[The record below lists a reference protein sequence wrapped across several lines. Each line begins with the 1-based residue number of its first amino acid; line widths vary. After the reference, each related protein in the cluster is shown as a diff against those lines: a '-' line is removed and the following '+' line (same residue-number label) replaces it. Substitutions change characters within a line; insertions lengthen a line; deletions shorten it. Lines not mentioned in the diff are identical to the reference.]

1 MKPLVPVFCQALV
14 CLASAAAPALA
25 LAQPAAPAVLT
36 APEDEPTDSAP
47 GSAASAASAA
57 AAAAPAKAQWVLSA
71 DGAYAI
77 DQRAQL
83 AWPRCVHGMR
93 WNGRTCTGQPLLLT
107 YTEAA
112 ALATARWKAE
122 GVRWRLPR
130 VNELR
135 RLVNKRA
142 DPPGID
148 PELFP
153 NAPQDWHWTGTA
165 NIKTFSVN
173 AYKYDNVQQGNS
185 DRSANQMAFT
195 QGWAV
200 DLSSGE
206 ARGDIAT
213 SELLPVRLVR
223 PRP

>member
-1 MKPLVPVFCQALV
+1 MERYFAGEEFSDEELIAGIRQGVKDLVLAPVFCGTAATGIGSYALLKGIADYMPSPDEKPV
-14 CLASAAAPALA
+14 EIC
-25 LAQPAAPAVLT
+25 
-36 APEDEPTDSAP
+36 EDEKGELIEINCTPN
-47 GSAASAASAA
+47 GSTCAFVF
-57 AAAAPAKAQWVLSA
+57 KTVA
-71 DGAYAI
+71 DQY
-77 DQRAQL
+77 
-83 AWPRCVHGMR
+83 
-93 WNGRTCTGQPLLLT
+93 GRFSYFKVMSGEVKQDMT
-107 YTEAA
+107 
-112 ALATARWKAE
+112 
-122 GVRWRLPR
+122 
-130 VNELR
+130 
-135 RLVNKRA
+135 LVNKRA

-206 ARGDIAT
+206 ARGDIAK

>member
-1 MKPLVPVFCQALV
+1 MLWRL
-14 CLASAAAPALA
+14 
-25 LAQPAAPAVLT
+25 
-36 APEDEPTDSAP
+36 
-47 GSAASAASAA
+47 
-57 AAAAPAKAQWVLSA
+57 
-71 DGAYAI
+71 
-77 DQRAQL
+77 
-83 AWPRCVHGMR
+83 
-93 WNGRTCTGQPLLLT
+93 
-107 YTEAA
+107 
-112 ALATARWKAE
+112 
-122 GVRWRLPR
+122 RWRLHSLLRPPPWLRQRLKQQMPLRCRRTPPPPLCLPR

-206 ARGDIAT
+206 ARGDIAK